1 MGRFLKHLK
10 NTKASVIILK
20 LMNKRAAFIISLAAV
35 LAYWGYVIAVTART
49 VPELPATLTEILLS
63 IVKIKLIVIAVVIIL
78 LKLEGDKFDQLGFR
92 KTGQLKQILFG
103 IGFGFATWIII
114 NIVINPL
121 LASVNPSPKP
131 TSDILAFMK
140 DPRNLLWWI
149 PVVTLA
155 AFAEELQRIFV
166 LTRFQKWF
174 GKYGLYIAIVI
185 TSIIFGIGHLYQGTN
200 LAIGTGIGGF
210 LNALVFLRK
219 RSAWEVIICHA
230 VFNILSVVGALFFGA

>member
-1 MGRFLKHLK
+1 
-10 NTKASVIILK
+10 
-20 LMNKRAAFIISLAAV
+20 MNKRPAFYISLSV
-35 LAYWGYVIAVTART
+35 ILIYWLYVIVFTAGS
-49 VPELPATLTEILLS
+49 VPVLPATLGELLLS
-63 IVKIKLIVIAVVIIL
+63 IVKVKLIFIAVIIIL
-78 LKLEGDKFDQLGFR
+78 LKLEGDTFEQLGFR
-92 KTGQLKQILFG
+92 NMQIVKQILFG
-103 IGFGFATWIII
+103 IAFGFVIWIMI

-131 TSDILAFMK
+131 ASDILAFMK
-140 DPRNLLWWI
+140 DPGNLVWWI

-166 LTRFQKWF
+166 LTRFEKWF

-219 RSAWEVIICHA
+219 RSAWEVIITHS
-230 VFNILSVVGALFFGA
+230 VFNILSVVGALFFSAK